1 MDGGV
6 ARPPLGEVAV
16 VAAYGQVVLED
27 EPCQE
32 ARRRPTCLLGEH
44 PPQRQIGRAREE
56 PNRTTV
62 GLDLEGPQNGCAGV
76 AWASFRF
83 WSQLS
88 RAAPENGACDEA
100 RHQRHRQRFAPARLE
115 APTTPP
121 DPRGVGM
128 SAASA
133 GQPVEHPGR
142 QFLPAGRVRATI
154 AAQDIAG
161 RLFDHLLDAN
171 NASSPGVPRIKDLT
185 LLSAL
190 GPVGVPPPGCTTADP
205 TQPLAENH
213 PSPAC
218 PRTTSLEV
226 TPSPL
231 DWLETQP
238 LARVRKPLRPSIV
251 ARSQPPRSSCGRS
264 RGRFGVSASVSRA

>member
-1 MDGGV
+1 MPGSSSPSDASPRGAPATV
-6 ARPPLGEVAV
+6 S
-16 VAAYGQVVLED
+16 D
-27 EPCQE
+27 
-32 ARRRPTCLLGEH
+32 
-44 PPQRQIGRAREE
+44 
-56 PNRTTV
+56 RTWHEKSRT
-62 GLDLEGPQNGCAGV
+62 E
-76 AWASFRF
+76 
-83 WSQLS
+83 QLS
-88 RAAPENGACDEA
+88 GLTLKVRRKAAPASHGRLSASGRSSPVLRPRTEHAMTA

-121 DPRGVGM
+121 DPRAVGM
-128 SAASA
+128 SAALA

-142 QFLPAGRVRATI
+142 QVLPAGRVRATI